1 MYTFKE
7 IDNNSTV
14 LEHNAVNY
22 THDFSNSTPGV
33 NYIKIVSG
41 ANATDFVQV
50 KLGTLA
56 ALKMR
61 IGEFAFLPL
70 YAGIAV
76 TAEAYGGACVVEYAQ
91 WSATS

>member
-41 ANATDFVQV
+41 SSNNNYWNS
-50 KLGTLA
+50 LL
-56 ALKMR
+56 
-61 IGEFAFLPL
+61 
-70 YAGIAV
+70 
-76 TAEAYGGACVVEYAQ
+76 
-91 WSATS
+91 